1 MLSKLAPLAL
11 TLPLCAFAWC
21 AQAGTVSSTPVSPAT
36 PQLTVPLSKAC
47 EPYYPVDF
55 EPEESPGTTRLLA
68 YIATSGAITA
78 LSIAT
83 SSGSV
88 TLDQAAVQCI
98 KALGVSYQPARI
110 GELPVGSWQELN
122 VDWKQILK
130 ARPSRPKPEAF
141 FKLN

>member
-1 MLSKLAPLAL
+1 MRSKLIPLAL
-11 TLPLCAFAWC
+11 TLPLCAIALC
-21 AQAGTVSSTPVSPAT
+21 AGAVTGALVSPAI
-36 PQLTVPLSKAC
+36 PKLTVPLSKAC
-47 EPYYPVDF
+47 EPYYPADF

-98 KALGVSYQPARI
+98 KALGVSYQPAHI

-130 ARPSRPKPEAF
+130 ALPQRAKPEAF